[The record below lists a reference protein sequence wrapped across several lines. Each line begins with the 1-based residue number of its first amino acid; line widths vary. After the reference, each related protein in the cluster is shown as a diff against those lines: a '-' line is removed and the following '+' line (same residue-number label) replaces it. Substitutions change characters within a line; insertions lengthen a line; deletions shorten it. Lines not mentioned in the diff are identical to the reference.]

1 MNSPQRVVSLV
12 PSMTESMFEFGV
24 GERLVG
30 VTDYCISPAER
41 VKAISKVGGT
51 KNVNRS
57 LVISLAPDLII
68 ANQEENT
75 RDDVEFFQASGI
87 EVWLSF
93 PKTMRQAIDEMWE
106 LIRRFNVPLQGQR
119 IVTLEKT
126 YEWTS
131 MAADSKES
139 LPRVFCPIW
148 READWWMTV
157 NGDTYTSDVI
167 KVCGGANVFAARQR
181 RYPLAADLDPTQQ
194 PQDEPERDTRY
205 PRVTLE
211 EILESQPDVI
221 LLPTEPFEFSD
232 VDVEYWMQFG
242 DLPAA
247 QNNRV
252 HVVDG
257 SLLTWHGVRLAMAL
271 REVPSLLNF

>member
-1 MNSPQRVVSLV
+1 MDTPQRVVSLV
-12 PSMTESMFEFGV
+12 PSMTESMFELGV

-30 VTDYCISPAER
+30 VTDYCIFPAEK
-41 VKAISKVGGT
+41 VKTIRKVGGT
-51 KNVNRS
+51 KNVNRG
-57 LVISLAPDLII
+57 LAISLAPDLVI

-75 RDDVEFFQASGI
+75 RDDVEFFRASGI

-119 IVTLEKT
+119 LVMLEKT

-131 MAADSKES
+131 MAAESKES
-139 LPRVFCPIW
+139 PPRVFCPIW
-148 READWWMTV
+148 READWWMTI
-157 NGDTYTSDVI
+157 NGDTYVSDVI
-167 KVCGGANVFAARQR
+167 KVCGGANVFADRQR
-181 RYPLAADLDPTQQ
+181 RYPLAADLDLTQQ
-194 PQDEPERDTRY
+194 PQEEPERDTRY

-221 LLPTEPFEFSD
+221 LLPTEPFEFTDDD
-232 VDVEYWMQFG
+232 VDYWMQFS
-242 DLPAA
+242 DLPAV
-247 QNNRV
+247 QNSRV

-257 SLLTWHGVRLAMAL
+257 SLLTWHGVRLAMTL
-271 REVPSLLNF
+271 RELPSLLNV

>member
-1 MNSPQRVVSLV
+1 MRVVSLV

-30 VTDYCISPAER
+30 VTDYCISPAEK
-41 VKAISKVGGT
+41 VKAIRKVGGT
-51 KNVNRS
+51 KNVDRN

-75 RDDVEFFQASGI
+75 RDDVEFFQASGL

-119 IVTLEKT
+119 IVILEKT
-126 YEWTS
+126 YEWTL
-131 MAADSKES
+131 MAAESKES
-139 LPRVFCPIW
+139 PPRVFCPIW
-148 READWWMTV
+148 READWWMTI
-157 NGDTYTSDVI
+157 NGDTYVSDVI
-167 KVCGGANVFAARQR
+167 KVCGGSNVFAERHR
-181 RYPLAADLDPTQQ
+181 RYPLAADLDSTQQ
-194 PQDEPERDTRY
+194 PQEEPERDTRY

-211 EILESQPDVI
+211 EILKSQPDVI

-232 VDVEYWMQFG
+232 DDVEYWMQFS
-242 DLPAA
+242 DLPAVK
-247 QNNRV
+247 NNRV

-271 REVPSLLNF
+271 RELPSLLNV